1 MLQKILTL
9 LLFKKKKKRSD
20 GDLLDVHSKQ
30 TKLFLPGN

>member
-9 LLFKKKKKRSD
+9 LLFKKKKSSD

>member
-9 LLFKKKKKRSD
+9 LLFKKKRSD